1 MLIRFSVALT
11 TPATFFVAIV
21 VTSAEKAAIERNPGN
36 MNLDSM

>member
-11 TPATFFVAIV
+11 TPATFFVA
-21 VTSAEKAAIERNPGN
+21 TAEKAAIERKPGN